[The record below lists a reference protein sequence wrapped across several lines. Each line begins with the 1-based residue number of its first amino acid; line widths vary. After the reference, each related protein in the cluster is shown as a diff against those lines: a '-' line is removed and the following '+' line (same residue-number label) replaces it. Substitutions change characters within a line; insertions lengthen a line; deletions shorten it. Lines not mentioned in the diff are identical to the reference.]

1 MRRTTAFIAAS
12 FVIVLAAAPADAGRP
27 CRRMCRALIKEN
39 VVEHCAPYSGPIK
52 RLCRKD
58 VRSTII
64 NYCKRQT
71 GAGCLGD

>member
-1 MRRTTAFIAAS
+1 MRKTTFIAAS
-12 FVIVLAAAPADAGRP
+12 LVIVLAAASAEAGRP

-39 VVEHCAPYSGPIK
+39 VVEHCAQYSGPVK

-58 VRSTII
+58 VRTTII
-64 NYCKRQT
+64 DYCKRQT